1 MVVTALSSA
10 CTCPASNPETVH
22 KERFRPSLETLA
34 MLLGMA
40 TTKRAFPF
48 FFVLAAA
55 GLMALSA
62 CGTPSGSTGAGSA
75 GPTAGSEVNTG
86 ESVPVPYADSR
97 FHYSIDAPGHMTPNP
112 DGTAA
117 FVGASERLEISVVQG
132 SSAAN
137 PAAMASQD
145 ARSLATSAP
154 AFQQRSNPTSITLN
168 GYHVTRFSYTWN
180 AGKSVVTGKSI
191 ELTSVRYYVVKDGST
206 LAVITYGIVSN
217 QFDPQGAD
225 DIVSTFKWQ

>member
-1 MVVTALSSA
+1 MVVRAPSSG
-10 CTCPASNPETVH
+10 CTCPAANPETVQA
-22 KERFRPSLETLA
+22 KLFRASLETLV

-48 FFVLAAA
+48 VFVLAAA

-62 CGTPSGSTGAGSA
+62 CGTSSGSA
-75 GPTAGSEVNTG
+75 GAGNAAPTAGAEVNTG
-86 ESVPVPYADSR
+86 ESVPVAYADSR

-117 FVGASERLEISVVQG
+117 YIGASERLEISIVQG

-145 ARSLATSAP
+145 AKSLATSAP
-154 AFQQRSNPTSITLN
+154 AFQQRSNPTSITLS

-180 AGKSVVTGKSI
+180 AGKSAVTGKSI
-191 ELTSVRYYVVKDGST
+191 DLTSVRYYVVKDSAT
-206 LAVITYGIVSN
+206 LAVITYGIASN

>member
-1 MVVTALSSA
+1 
-10 CTCPASNPETVH
+10 
-22 KERFRPSLETLA
+22 

-48 FFVLAAA
+48 VFVLAAA
-55 GLMALSA
+55 GLIALSA
-62 CGTPSGSTGAGSA
+62 CGTSNGSA
-75 GPTAGSEVNTG
+75 GTGNPAPTAGAEVNTG
-86 ESVPVPYADSR
+86 ESVPVAYADSR

-117 FVGASERLEISVVQG
+117 YIGASERLEISIVQG

-145 ARSLATSAP
+145 AKSLATSAP

-168 GYHVTRFSYTWN
+168 GYHVTRFSYTWS
-180 AGKSVVTGKSI
+180 AGKSAVTGKAI
-191 ELTSVRYYVVKDGST
+191 DLTSVRYYVVKDNAT